1 MAGKRAFW
9 VVSKQTNE
17 IGTFGKMKIPA
28 QFKTF
33 EEARK
38 YMRELNLRKG
48 AYHPGYFVEERIGG
62 ITVAAIKKAEEAAA
76 AEEPE

>member
-1 MAGKRAFW
+1 MANKRAFW

-17 IGTFGKMKIPA
+17 MGTFGKLRIPV

-33 EEARK
+33 EEAK
-38 YMRELNLRKG
+38 KCAREMNLRKG

-62 ITVAAIKKAEEAAA
+62 LAVAAIKKAEEAAA
-76 AEEPE
+76 AEEAE